1 VKDSSSLAPDPSGRL
16 LTSYQTLHEI
26 ARMLLGSA
34 SQEELLTTITREL
47 KRLVPYDIVTI
58 YQIDHVQGMFV
69 PLHVVDRFEKH
80 LDDHPFELGTGFTG
94 QAVRSRRPLNLPRAD
109 LVAGGSLVPG
119 TENDPESLA
128 IVPLMV
134 RDEPIATLNV
144 SRLGEDVAYSAEEFD
159 LICRFADLA
168 ALALDNTQHRDRL
181 VKEAQTDGLTGLGNH
196 RAFHERLREEVERAH
211 RYRRH
216 LSLVVFDLDDFKLL
230 NDVHGHQQGD
240 VVLSAVAGAAC
251 EGLRASDAA
260 FRVGGEEFAILLP
273 ESSKRAA
280 KAAADRLCSR
290 VRALG
295 TVRRMTV
302 SCGVAAFPGDGAN
315 PTELLEA
322 ADAALYAAKER
333 GKDRSASYSA
343 AIGAARR
350 RRTREQP
357 RRETESLAQLKLLG
371 LLAGKLNRLNDVW
384 RMGESIVLE
393 LRSMVD
399 YHNARVYLLAEDG
412 ETLEPVAFG
421 GALSEYEGLTEDALR
436 CKVGEGI
443 TGTAAERGQTLNV
456 GNALVCE
463 FAEDVEGTAD
473 IEESI
478 LAVPMR
484 FEGRTVGV
492 IVLSKLGLDQ
502 FSVLAVR
509 LLELLA
515 AQAAVS
521 FENARLLEVER
532 RNAQVSQALLE
543 IATRAAAEPS
553 TTAVAE
559 HVCQTVERLTESAGA
574 AVLAHESR
582 SGRHRVV
589 ASRGESAVR
598 SIALAAMHT
607 PLPADGEVAVLGIDE
622 LPAVTSEASSRA
634 LFVAVVPLHRA
645 VLVVAA
651 ESFSR
656 RSTDTLAAVAR
667 QTTLALRNAE
677 LLGGGALDAA
687 PAAPA

>member
-1 VKDSSSLAPDPSGRL
+1 
-16 LTSYQTLHEI
+16 
-26 ARMLLGSA
+26 M
-34 SQEELLTTITREL
+34 
-47 KRLVPYDIVTI
+47 
-58 YQIDHVQGMFV
+58 
-69 PLHVVDRFEKH
+69 
-80 LDDHPFELGTGFTG
+80 
-94 QAVRSRRPLNLPRAD
+94 
-109 LVAGGSLVPG
+109 VA
-119 TENDPESLA
+119 
-128 IVPLMV
+128 
-134 RDEPIATLNV
+134 
-144 SRLGEDVAYSAEEFD
+144 
-159 LICRFADLA
+159 
-168 ALALDNTQHRDRL
+168 
-181 VKEAQTDGLTGLGNH
+181 
-196 RAFHERLREEVERAH
+196 
-211 RYRRH
+211 
-216 LSLVVFDLDDFKLL
+216 FDLDDFKLL

-559 HVCQTVERLTESAGA
+559 HVCQTVERLTESAARRCSPTRAGPA
-574 AVLAHESR
+574 ATGWSPAA
-582 SGRHRVV
+582 
-589 ASRGESAVR
+589 ASRRCAR
-598 SIALAAMHT
+598 SPSRPCTRRCPRTAR
-607 PLPADGEVAVLGIDE
+607 LPCWGS
-622 LPAVTSEASSRA
+622 TSC
-634 LFVAVVPLHRA
+634 P
-645 VLVVAA
+645 
-651 ESFSR
+651 
-656 RSTDTLAAVAR
+656 
-667 QTTLALRNAE
+667 
-677 LLGGGALDAA
+677 
-687 PAAPA
+687 P